1 MSQKQIL
8 LIINVEKIMYI
19 CGISSPTYVDSFS
32 VNFEDKHVLES
43 FLLEVAKTDDY
54 G

>member
-19 CGISSPTYVDSFS
+19 CGIFSPTYVDSFS
-32 VNFEDKHVLES
+32 VNFENKHVLES
-43 FLLEVAKTDDY
+43 FSVEVPKIDDY